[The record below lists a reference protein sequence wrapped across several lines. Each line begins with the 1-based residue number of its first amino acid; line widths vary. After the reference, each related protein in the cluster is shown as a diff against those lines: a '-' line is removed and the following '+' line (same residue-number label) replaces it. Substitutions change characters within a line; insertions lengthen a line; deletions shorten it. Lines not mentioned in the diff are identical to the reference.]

1 MMRSYHFRAMNTAI
15 EVVLGSER
23 DEPELELRI
32 KQGFARS
39 EQRFS
44 RFLAESELSWLNREA
59 GKRCFISEAML
70 DVLSLSQHYME
81 VTEGAFNIF
90 ILRSLQLAGYDR
102 SFEKLPQV
110 ARATGT
116 AGLEIPPVQHVRLK
130 LDPVMKS
137 VQIPADVAM
146 DLGGIVKSWTA
157 AQIAS
162 SLRKWWAMPQ
172 GLVNAGGDVAVWGGA
187 APDEPWRIGISHPF
201 GLPPEEEAVAE
212 LMTGAVA
219 TSSTLRRR
227 WQGAEGWRHH
237 LIDPRTMRPS
247 EASVVQC
254 TVAGSNLQDCEVWA
268 KVLCL
273 RGLEEGAALLKKN
286 APDLEALLYT
296 KCGDSY
302 LIQASSPK
310 LELAWHGLKG
320 VKTG

>member
-23 DEPELELRI
+23 DEPQLESLI
-32 KQGFARS
+32 KQGFDRS

-44 RFLAESELSWLNREA
+44 RFLSESELSWLNREA
-59 GKRCFISEAML
+59 GKRCFVSEAML

-90 ILRSLQLAGYDR
+90 ILQSLQRAGYDR
-102 SFEKLPQV
+102 SFEKLPQF
-110 ARATGT
+110 
-116 AGLEIPPVQHVRLK
+116 AGAAASAEQAIRPVQYECLL
-130 LDPVMKS
+130 LDQVMKS
-137 VQIPADVAM
+137 AQIPADVTI

-157 AQIAS
+157 SQIAS
-162 SLRKWWAMPQ
+162 GLRKWWAVPH

-187 APDEPWRIGISHPF
+187 APEEPWRVGIAHPY

-212 LMTGAVA
+212 LMAGAVA

-254 TVAGSNLQDCEVWA
+254 TVAGPNLLDCEVWA

-273 RGLEEGAALLKKN
+273 RGLEEGAALFKRN

-296 KCGDSY
+296 ESGESY
-302 LIQASSPK
+302 LIRASRAK